1 MRTAAFLL
9 APKNFD
15 GRIAQKLRE
24 KEDTLSLKVWKS
36 AAASDFLS
44 SHVLVFGS
52 IEEDNHYCSFV
63 FF

>member
-1 MRTAAFLL
+1 MRIAAFLL

-15 GRIAQKLRE
+15 GRIAQKLKE

-36 AAASDFLS
+36 ATTSDFSL

-63 FF
+63 FL